1 MTVYPGRRR
10 DPCHEWRKNPLCCRT
25 AISGGVSFL
34 GGHPGRL
41 AEKIPHKRDDGGAAE
56 AVHELPVL
64 SRCLFS
70 LCSRSHNLF
79 VNSPINTARVILHL
93 PWPLDPAEFLGN
105 GKSVNRDAL
114 VTMFTPA
121 HQLNLSLVPA
131 RVVICFDANGA
142 GWTRRALSRAL
153 GFDERA

>member
-10 DPCHEWRKNPLCCRT
+10 DPCHEWRKTP
-25 AISGGVSFL
+25 SVVGQPFQVVPPS

-41 AEKIPHKRDDGGAAE
+41 AGENTHKRDDGGAAE

-79 VNSPINTARVILHL
+79 VTSINTARVILHL

-105 GKSVNRDAL
+105 GKTDWRARPRGSRPEVATEPSVSISL
-114 VTMFTPA
+114 
-121 HQLNLSLVPA
+121 QLPQVFLRLP
-131 RVVICFDANGA
+131 
-142 GWTRRALSRAL
+142 
-153 GFDERA
+153 